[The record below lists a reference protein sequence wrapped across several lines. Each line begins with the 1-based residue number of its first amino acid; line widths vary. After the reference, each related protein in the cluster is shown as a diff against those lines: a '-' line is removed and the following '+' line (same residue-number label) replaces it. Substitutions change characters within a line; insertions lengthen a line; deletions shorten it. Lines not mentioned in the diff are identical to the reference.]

1 MRKIVKTGIFVIV
14 AALALPLVPHTQ
26 AVAQESAGAY
36 IDDSAITAKVKAALL
51 ADSALKSFAIHV
63 VTNHGAVLLSGTVN
77 SEAMIGHATT
87 VARGVSGVR
96 IVHNDLYVQ

>member
-1 MRKIVKTGIFVIV
+1 MRPIVKTCLVASFVV
-14 AALALPLVPHTQ
+14 LGLPAVMHMQ

-63 VTNHGAVLLSGTVN
+63 VTNHGAVHLSGTVN
-77 SEAMIGHATT
+77 SETMIGHATT

>member
-1 MRKIVKTGIFVIV
+1 MRNTVNTCLV
-14 AALALPLVPHTQ
+14 AGLLALGLPLAASQQ
-26 AVAQESAGAY
+26 AAAQESAGAY